1 MANLIDNV
9 MFKLVLTLIKSVF
22 SLNYISVYI
31 FAIVWNVFNI
41 VFIILYISLP
51 K

>member
-9 MFKLVLTLIKSVF
+9 MFKLVLTLIKNVLF
-22 SLNYISVYI
+22 LNYIAVYV
-31 FAIVWNVFNI
+31 FAIVWNVFDTF
-41 VFIILYISLP
+41 FIILYISLL